1 MYHKTNLKTQIPQD
15 NKTLFSSHNKIP
27 YFQKTSIVQ
36 WEWVAQQEHA
46 AHTYMMPQG
55 SNKKQD
61 CV

>member
-36 WEWVAQQEHA
+36 WEWVVQQEHA
-46 AHTYMMPQG
+46 AHTYMMP
-55 SNKKQD
+55 
-61 CV
+61 